1 MKSTKSNRSTTKKPQ
16 DFYNEVVNM
25 INDNASLILNLEA
38 ITELDDSSET
48 NRKTTNNQEEFRKFM
63 DTLITGIL
71 PSTDNRV
78 VLAVFQVDRLR

>member
-38 ITELDDSSET
+38 ITELDDNSET
-48 NRKTTNNQEEFRKFM
+48 NRKTTNNQKEFRKFM

>member
-38 ITELDDSSET
+38 ITELDDNSET

-71 PSTDNRV
+71 PSTNNRD